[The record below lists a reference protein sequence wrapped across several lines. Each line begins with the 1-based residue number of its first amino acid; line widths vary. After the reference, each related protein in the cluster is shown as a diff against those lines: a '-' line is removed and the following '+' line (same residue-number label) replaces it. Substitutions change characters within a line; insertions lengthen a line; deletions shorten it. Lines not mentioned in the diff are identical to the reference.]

1 MKFYENHVYNSE
13 DFDTMVKSYLKN
25 GFTVNSYR
33 NNILF
38 MVKNDYGNLL
48 IHILL
53 LMTTTWFSLGVLN
66 LFYLILSYYLKTER
80 VSITFISKRRSHDFH
95 NNNNFHKVKY
105 NDISYITAFL
115 DKPVIESTHVMT
127 SKNSNQ
133 SSIIDYLEK

>member
-25 GFTVNSYR
+25 GFTINSYR

-38 MVKNDYGNLL
+38 MGKNDYGDLL

-53 LMTTTWFSLGVLN
+53 LMTTTWFSLGILN

-80 VSITFISKRRSHDFH
+80 LSITFISKRKSHDFR

-105 NDISYITAFL
+105 NDISHITAFL
-115 DKPVIESTHVMT
+115 DKPVINNTHVMD
-127 SKNSNQ
+127 SKSTNQ
-133 SSIIDYLEK
+133 SPIIDYLEK